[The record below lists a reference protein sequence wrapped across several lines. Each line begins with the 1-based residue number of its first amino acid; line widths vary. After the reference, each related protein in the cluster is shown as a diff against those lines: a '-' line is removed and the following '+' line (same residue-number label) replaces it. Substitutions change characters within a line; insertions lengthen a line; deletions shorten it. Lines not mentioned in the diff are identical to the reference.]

1 MASTFNLSNVSA
13 TALANILNSASWF
26 GGATLTIYDGLQ
38 PANANTATSGQH
50 VLATFTLP
58 VYTLNTV
65 ATGTNVVTI
74 TFGSI
79 SNVSASYSSTATW
92 FRITNGAST
101 VCDGSVGTVGCDL
114 NINSTSIS
122 SGATVSITGFVYS
135 VTE

>member
-1 MASTFNLSNVSA
+1 LSNSSA
-13 TALANILNSASWF
+13 TALANTLNSASWF
-26 GGATLTIYDGLQ
+26 GGATLVIYDGVQ
-38 PANANTATSGQH
+38 PSYSNVATSGQH

-58 VYTLNTV
+58 AYTSNTV
-65 ATGTNVVTI
+65 ATTSNAVTI

-79 SNVSASYSSTATW
+79 SNVSATYSSTATW

-101 VCDGSVGTVGCDL
+101 VCDGSVGTSGCDL

-122 SGATVSITGFVYS
+122 SGATVSITGFVYT

>member
-1 MASTFNLSNVSA
+1 MSNSSA

-26 GGATLTIYDGLQ
+26 GGATLVIYDGVQ
-38 PANANTATSGQH
+38 PTYSNTATSGQH

-58 VYTLNTV
+58 AYTSNTV
-65 ATGTNVVTI
+65 ATGSNVVTI
-74 TFGSI
+74 TFGTI
-79 SNVSASYSSTATW
+79 SNVSATYSSTATW
-92 FRITNGAST
+92 FRITNGANT

-122 SGATVSITGFVYS
+122 SGATVSITGFVYT